1 MWLQVITDC
10 RNAAQENICSIMSEI
25 LNWYVVPAMKNNSV
39 DHVHNT
45 LVLILLIQYVPRL
58 FVMFPLNQRIIKTT
72 GVIANTAWAR
82 AAYNLVLYMLASYVL
97 GAAWYLM
104 SIGRQHSCW
113 RDECYAELHRVPP
126 CNFTFLDCH
135 KSTFKFGMFSDAFT
149 SQVATSPMYQKYLY
163 SLWWGLRN
171 LSSYGQN
178 LQTSTYIGETLFCIL
193 LSVAG
198 LVLFAQLIGN
208 MQVTSFFYLGVFS
221 LS

>member
-10 RNAAQENICSIMSEI
+10 RNASQENICSIMSEI
-25 LNWYVVPAMKNNSV
+25 LNWYVVPAMKNNSA

-72 GVIANTAWAR
+72 GVVANTAWVG
-82 AAYNLVLYMLASYVL
+82 AAYNLVLYMLESHVV

-113 RDECYAELHRVPP
+113 RNECYAELHRVPP

-135 KSTFKFGMFSDAFT
+135 
-149 SQVATSPMYQKYLY
+149 
-163 SLWWGLRN
+163 SL
-171 LSSYGQN
+171 GQI
-178 LQTSTYIGETLFCIL
+178 QRAY
-193 LSVAG
+193 
-198 LVLFAQLIGN
+198 
-208 MQVTSFFYLGVFS
+208 
-221 LS
+221 